1 MRILKKMPMN
11 DPADRACRVCGK
23 VTNLSFE
30 HVPPKGVGNTGRVEM
45 LGIEEWLRREEEG
58 AAVKPTISQKG
69 SGAYSLCREC
79 NTRAGEFYV
88 PEFQKLHGTGL
99 QALSELDLEG
109 LDTQPT
115 AGYVEMNIKGV
126 RPARL
131 AKQIVTML
139 LAISPGGF
147 AEANP
152 ELAEYVRVPEMVGL
166 PERFRLYLA
175 LYAGPNVRYNGGSVA
190 MRLKDDGSF
199 ATIPLWE
206 LAYPPFSYMLTI
218 DESEPPV
225 EAGNITNFT
234 SAGLDDIGEVTMTL
248 EVGFGHTALPVD
260 FRTKATFE
268 VERTKG
274 EAFAAAT
281 GIETGQGTL

>member
-1 MRILKKMPMN
+1 
-11 DPADRACRVCGK
+11 
-23 VTNLSFE
+23 
-30 HVPPKGVGNTGRVEM
+30 M

>member
-1 MRILKKMPMN
+1 MPMN

-45 LGIEEWLRREEEG
+45 LGIEDWLRREEEG
-58 AAVKPTISQKG
+58 ADVKGTISQKG

-88 PEFQKLHGTGL
+88 PEFQKLHGTGI
-99 QALSELDLEG
+99 QALSELDLES
-109 LDTQPT
+109 LDKQPT
-115 AGYVEMNIKGV
+115 AGYVEMNITGV

-131 AKQIVTML
+131 AKQIVTMV

-147 AEANP
+147 ALANP
-152 ELAEYVRVPEMVGL
+152 ELAEYVRVPEKIGL
-166 PERFRLYLA
+166 PGRFQLYLA
-175 LYAGPNVRYNGGSVA
+175 LYAGPYVRYDGGSVA
-190 MRLKDDGSF
+190 LRLKDDGGF

-206 LAYPPFSYMLTI
+206 LAYPPFSYMLTT
-218 DESEPPV
+218 DEREPPV
-225 EAGNITNFT
+225 ETGKITNFT

-248 EVGFGHTALPVD
+248 KVGFGHTAVPAD
-260 FRTKATFE
+260 FRTKATLD
-268 VERTKG
+268 VEQAES

-281 GIETGQGTL
+281 GIETGRGTL